1 MLFLVG
7 FRVLGW
13 VDAGLILGVAW
24 SAMTL
29 DFSVV
34 FEGRQG
40 PYGFRLASCGGP
52 RLLGF
57 GK

>member
-1 MLFLVG
+1 MLFWVG
-7 FRVLGW
+7 FWVLGW

-24 SAMTL
+24 NAMTL
-29 DFSVV
+29 DLSVV
-34 FEGRQG
+34 FEGRQR
-40 PYGFRLASCGGP
+40 PDRFRLASCGGP